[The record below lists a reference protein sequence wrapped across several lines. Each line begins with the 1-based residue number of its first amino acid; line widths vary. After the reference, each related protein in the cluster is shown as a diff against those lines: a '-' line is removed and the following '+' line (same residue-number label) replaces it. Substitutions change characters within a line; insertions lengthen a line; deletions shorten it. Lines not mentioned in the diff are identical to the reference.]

1 MNKNLVIVES
11 PAKARTIN
19 KYLGN
24 NFEVLAS
31 YGHVRDLIPKDGA
44 IDLDTFTMN
53 YTLIDKNKKHVN
65 EIIKAFK
72 TADALFLATDPDRE
86 GEAIS
91 WHLTEIL
98 ANKNLLKNKPVKRIV
113 FHEITQSAIKDA
125 LAHPRDVSMELV
137 NAQQA
142 RRALDYLVGFNLS
155 PLLWKKIK
163 YGLSAGRV
171 QSPALRM
178 IVEREVEIEA
188 FTPQEFWSIEADCL
202 HHNQAFTGKLIQF
215 ENKKVEQFT
224 VVDEKSA
231 AEIRDKLLQVANGHL
246 KVVKVEK
253 KQRKRRPAAPF
264 ITSTLQQEA
273 SRKLGFSASRTMR
286 IAQQLYE
293 GVDVGGG
300 AVGLITYMRT
310 DSVNLAAEAVAEI
323 RSFVQKRYGSDK
335 VPAKPNVYQT
345 KQKNA
350 QEAHEAIRPTSVN
363 RVPDEIRNAL
373 TQDQFKLYNII
384 WKRTVASQMV
394 DAIIDTVAVDLE
406 CGKGSLFRANGSH
419 IRKPGFMAV
428 YLEGT
433 DDVANGNGGDENM
446 LPPLKEGEDV
456 QLTGIRSEQHFTKP
470 PARYTEASLIK
481 ALEEYGIGRPSTYA
495 QIITTLLSREY
506 VILDS
511 KRFFPTDVGRV
522 VHRFLKDHF
531 EKYVDYEFTADLE
544 DELDAVSRGEED
556 WIGLMRSFWGPF
568 SAQVNE
574 KTSMARDEL
583 IEDRVL
589 GVDTK
594 SGRPVSVRMGRYGP
608 LVQIGTK
615 DDEEKPRFASLT
627 PNLSIETIT
636 LQEALALFE
645 LPRQL
650 GTTAEGEPVS
660 VNIGRYGPYVRYGNK
675 FASIKADDPYSI
687 SLDRALEI
695 IEEKKREDANKVI
708 QQFAGSNVQVLN
720 GRYGPYITD
729 GSKNARIP
737 KNIEPESLTLEECLL
752 YLEKAP
758 AKKGRG
764 RRTTTKK

>member
-24 NFEVLAS
+24 NYEVLAS

-44 IDLDTFTMN
+44 IDLDSFTMN
-53 YTLIDKNKKHVN
+53 YMLIDKNKKHVN

-72 TADALFLATDPDRE
+72 SADALYLATDPDRE

-98 ANKNLLKNKPVKRIV
+98 ANKKLLKNKPVKRIV
-113 FHEITQSAIKDA
+113 FNEITQSAIDEA
-125 LAHPRDVSMELV
+125 ISHPRDVSMELV

-178 IVEREVEIEA
+178 IVERELEIEA
-188 FTPQEFWSIEADCL
+188 FTPQEFWSIEADCE
-202 HHNQAFTGKLIQF
+202 HQKQAFTGKLTKY

-224 VVDEKSA
+224 VADKKSA
-231 AEIRDKLLQVANGHL
+231 TAIRDNLVQVANGKL
-246 KVVKVEK
+246 TVAKVEK

-310 DSVNLAAEAVAEI
+310 DSVHLAKEAVSEI
-323 RSFVQKRYGSDK
+323 RNLVQARYGQDN
-335 VPAKPNVYQT
+335 VPAKPNVYKT

-363 RVPDEIRNAL
+363 RVPDEIRGAL
-373 TQDQFKLYNII
+373 TQDQYKLYNII

-406 CGKGSLFRANGSH
+406 CGKGSIFRATGSH

-433 DDVANGNGGDENM
+433 DDATNGNNSDEKM
-446 LPPLKEGEDV
+446 LPALKEGEQV
-456 QLTGIRSEQHFTKP
+456 QLNGIRSEQHFTKP
-470 PARYTEASLIK
+470 PARYSEASLIK

-495 QIITTLLSREY
+495 QIISTLLSREY
-506 VILDS
+506 VLLVS
-511 KRFFPTDVGRV
+511 KRFVPTDVGRV

-531 EKYVDYEFTADLE
+531 EKYVDYDFTAELE

-556 WIGLMRSFWGPF
+556 WIGLMRNFWGPF

-574 KTSMARDEL
+574 KTQMARDEL

-589 GVDTK
+589 GNDLK
-594 SGRPVSVRMGRYGP
+594 SGRTVSVRMGRYGP

-615 DDEEKPRFASLT
+615 DDEEKPRFAGLT
-627 PNLSIETIT
+627 PNLSIETVT
-636 LQEALALFE
+636 LEEALALFE

-650 GTTAEGEPVS
+650 GETPEGELVS
-660 VNIGRYGPYVRYGNK
+660 VNIGRYGPYVRFGNK
-675 FASIKADDPYSI
+675 FASIKDDDPYSI
-687 SLDRALEI
+687 SLERALEI
-695 IEEKKREDANKVI
+695 IDEKKKEDANRII
-708 QQFAGSNVQVLN
+708 QQFAGSTVQVLN

-737 KNIEPESLTLEECLL
+737 KSIPPESLTLEECLH

-758 AKKGRG
+758 TKKGRG
-764 RRTTTKK
+764 RRKTSK